1 MLSGASRAACQ
12 WRAPI
17 AAIYLPSRVRA
28 LHEEE
33 TRVPSAGRTTRHI
46 VSRRSDTHPP
56 SSDDYPLPLPC
67 IACAARAVGE
77 ATAMEERVGE
87 VMGAVA
93 PWAEAVVE
101 AVGSWEDLG
110 SRAKAVV
117 DAQNSAACLIPPP
130 SKTCC

>member
-1 MLSGASRAACQ
+1 M
-12 WRAPI
+12 I
-17 AAIYLPSRVRA
+17 
-28 LHEEE
+28 
-33 TRVPSAGRTTRHI
+33 TRF
-46 VSRRSDTHPP
+46 
-56 SSDDYPLPLPC
+56 PLPC
-67 IACAARAVGE
+67 IACAARA
-77 ATAMEERVGE
+77 VGE